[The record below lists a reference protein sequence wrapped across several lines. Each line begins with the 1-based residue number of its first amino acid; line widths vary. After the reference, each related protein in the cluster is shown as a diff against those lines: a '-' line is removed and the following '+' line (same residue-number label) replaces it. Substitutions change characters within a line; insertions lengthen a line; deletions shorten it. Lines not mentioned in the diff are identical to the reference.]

1 VGGTAFAKWRGCQQ
15 NQEEQRKWLVPVKDR
30 PGGDRNSGIES
41 PSLKDGQ
48 ETRIVSIP
56 IGSGPDVEDD
66 DDDDPVAPQ
75 DSVVERWL
83 NGSARART

>member
-1 VGGTAFAKWRGCQQ
+1 M
-15 NQEEQRKWLVPVKDR
+15 PVKDR

-41 PSLKDGQ
+41 PSLKDTQ

-56 IGSGPDVEDD
+56 IGSGPDIEDD
-66 DDDDPVAPQ
+66 DDEDGLVGPR

-83 NGSARART
+83 NGSARVRT

>member
-1 VGGTAFAKWRGCQQ
+1 M
-15 NQEEQRKWLVPVKDR
+15 PVKDR

-41 PSLKDGQ
+41 PSLKDAQ
-48 ETRIVSIP
+48 EARIVSIP

-66 DDDDPVAPQ
+66 DDEDDAAARR

-83 NGSARART
+83 NGSARVRT